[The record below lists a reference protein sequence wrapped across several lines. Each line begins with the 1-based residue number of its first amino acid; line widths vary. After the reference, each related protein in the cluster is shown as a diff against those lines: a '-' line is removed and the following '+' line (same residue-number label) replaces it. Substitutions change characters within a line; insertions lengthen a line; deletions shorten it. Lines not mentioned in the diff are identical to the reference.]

1 VSKNIIYKNFIQNDY
16 LDSRLNNKLKKSF
29 SNIFNDIFS
38 KIDDSEDMFHTFNK
52 NFKFNFKIKDLQ
64 RFKKYKTIVV
74 IGMGGSILGSEAIY
88 SFLKKKIKKN
98 CIFLNDI
105 DQSKIKSFKNLNQ
118 ILFIVISKSGNTI
131 ETLTNFLAMNV
142 IKKSSK
148 NIIIITEKRDSS
160 LYDLSKR
167 KNLYFIEHKMNIG
180 GRYSVF
186 SETGAIPAYLM
197 GINIKKLRK
206 NLSVYLI
213 KDYKIFLK
221 ESAIKL
227 SNLLKK
233 EKFKNLILFNYVP
246 ELDALLY
253 WLQQLLA
260 ESLGK
265 KGKGFLPTVSKAPK
279 DHHSL
284 LQLYLDG
291 PRDKI
296 FYIFSH
302 SSNGNR
308 KNIYTKNLN
317 HNLKFL
323 NNKNLNQI
331 KNAQKTA
338 FIDTLKKNKLPFRE
352 FKIKNL
358 NEEALGELLSYFIL
372 ETVLIAKLVNINPF
386 NQPAVEQVKV
396 ITKKLLS

>member
-1 VSKNIIYKNFIQNDY
+1 MSKNIIYKNFIQNDY

-160 LYDLSKR
+160 LYNLSKR

-265 KGKGFLPTVSKAPK
+265 KGKGLLPVISSAPR

-291 PRDKI
+291 PKDKVFNI
-296 FYIFSH
+296 V
-302 SSNGNR
+302 SS
-308 KNIYTKNLN
+308 KNVYNLRTKKNLN
-317 HNLKFL
+317 SKNSHFI
-323 NNKNLNQI
+323 NNVSLDKIINSQKRALI
-331 KNAQKTA
+331 K
-338 FIDTLKKNKLPFRE
+338 TLIKKKIPYRE
-352 FKIKNL
+352 IHIN
-358 NEEALGELLSYFIL
+358 NYSEEIIGEIFAYFIGVGYP
-372 ETVLIAKLVNINPF
+372 ET
-386 NQPAVEQVKV
+386 Q
-396 ITKKLLS
+396 

>member
-1 VSKNIIYKNFIQNDY
+1 MSKNIIYKNFIQNDY

-160 LYDLSKR
+160 LYNLSKR